1 MQKVRREGKG
11 RASPRGE
18 KIKAVDTLV
27 NQLQTSPVV
36 GVLTL
41 HKMPA
46 SALQK
51 MRRALDGKATIK
63 VEKKNMIALALEKAG
78 KKELVDKLSSQPAL
92 MFASENPFKLYNF
105 INKNKTNAS
114 AKPGDIAPEDI
125 TVPAGPTDI
134 PPGPAIS
141 ALSKVKIIAKVE
153 GGKLAVTKDCLVAK
167 AGDVISS
174 DLASALSMVKLKPMK
189 IGLDVV
195 SLWENGTIYN
205 KDVLFVDDVKI
216 VSDLALAYKQAFN
229 LSFNSGFPVKETVEV
244 MLIKAVQE
252 AKSLETEVS
261 AKTVKPAEAP
271 APAEQ
276 QT

>member
-1 MQKVRREGKG
+1 MKRQGKG
-11 RASPRGE
+11 RASPRNE
-18 KIKAVDTLV
+18 KVNAVDTLAK
-27 NQLQTSPVV
+27 QLQSSPVI

-63 VEKKNMIALALEKAG
+63 VEKKNMIALAFEKAV
-78 KKELVDKLSSQPAL
+78 KKELVEKLSSQPAL
-92 MFASENPFKLYNF
+92 MFANEDPFKLYNF
-105 INKNKTNAS
+105 IYKNKTSAA
-114 AKPGDIAPEDI
+114 AKPGDVAPEDI

-174 DLASALSMVKLKPMK
+174 ELASALSMVKLKPMK

-216 VSDLALAYKQAFN
+216 VNDLALAYKQAFN

-252 AKSLETEVS
+252 AKSLESEVNAKGAQAAPTE
-261 AKTVKPAEAP
+261 P
-271 APAEQ
+271 APSQ
-276 QT
+276 

>member
-1 MQKVRREGKG
+1 MRKMRKEGKG
-11 RASPRGE
+11 RASPRNE
-18 KIKAVDTLV
+18 KVSAVDVLAK
-27 NQLQTSPVV
+27 QLQISPVV

-51 MRRALDGKATIK
+51 MRKALDGKATIK
-63 VEKKNMIALALEKAG
+63 VERKNIIALALEKAG
-78 KKELVDKLSSQPAL
+78 KKDLVEKLGSQPAL
-92 MFASENPFKLYNF
+92 MFANEDPFKLYMF
-105 INKNKTNAS
+105 IYKNKTSAS
-114 AKPGDIAPEDI
+114 AKPGDVAPEDI

-205 KDVLFVDDVKI
+205 KDVLFVDEVKI
-216 VSDLALAYKQAFN
+216 VNDLALAYKQAFN

-252 AKSLETEVS
+252 AKSLETEVN
-261 AKTVKPAEAP
+261 AKGVATAAP
-271 APAEQ
+271 SQ
-276 QT
+276 